1 MISQGR
7 GGLAVSF
14 VTQNEIVLLQKIE
27 AVVGKQMD
35 KFECKENEVLD
46 DITKVYKARR
56 VATMKM
62 VDDGFEEK
70 AKARKDQKLKTLAD
84 KGLLKRSKKRKKGRP
99 DE

>member
-1 MISQGR
+1 
-7 GGLAVSF
+7 
-14 VTQNEIVLLQKIE
+14 
-27 AVVGKQMD
+27 MD
-35 KFECKENEVLD
+35 KGEIIDRVRKCCCLYLLLLVCIQLAGTCLFVDFTCNSQ
-46 DITKVYKARR
+46 VYKARR

-84 KGLLKRSKKRKKGRP
+84 KGLLKRSKKRKKGRT